1 MNNRIREGETL
12 NYINETDAT
21 IVSGTAVH
29 VGCLIGVAAT
39 DIEPGAEGAL
49 RLDGVYELPKTA
61 GEAWTLGQALSFDP
75 ATGAFGASGGVSG
88 NACAFAAAEAADETG
103 LVLINLGPAASA

>member
-21 IVSGTAVH
+21 IASGTAVH
-29 VGCLIGVAAT
+29 VGCLIGIAAT

-49 RLDGVYELPKTA
+49 RLDGVYELPKTT
-61 GEAWTLGQALSFDP
+61 GTAWTQGQALAFDP
-75 ATGAFGASGGVSG
+75 ATGAFGASGSVTG
-88 NACAFAAAEAADETG
+88 NACAFAAADADAVTG
-103 LVLINLGPAASA
+103 MVLINLGPATSA